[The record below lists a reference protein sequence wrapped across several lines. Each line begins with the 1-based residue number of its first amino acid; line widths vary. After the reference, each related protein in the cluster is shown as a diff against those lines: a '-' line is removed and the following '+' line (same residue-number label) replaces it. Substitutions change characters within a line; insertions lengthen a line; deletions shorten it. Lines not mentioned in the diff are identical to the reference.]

1 MFVPKPHTVGS
12 ESSSKLSSVW
22 PGFRDMNS
30 ACADHRVPDCF
41 PLMDPS
47 VFIIYCICFYHLLP
61 ILSASDTIILLFA
74 VTLIHLPPL
83 HCFSP
88 SPSLLPFPIPPVPVI
103 PHLPQIRFIYI
114 RIYVNM
120 GAKATV
126 HKPPSDFFVCHTYTP
141 RTNGKVIALHFTAV
155 SLRQVLIRF
164 CIIREQARRNSFWHC
179 CGRHFIGFHNTYIM
193 QGHNRGSFYRDY
205 VTRQSARK
213 GAGV

>member
-1 MFVPKPHTVGS
+1 
-12 ESSSKLSSVW
+12 
-22 PGFRDMNS
+22 
-30 ACADHRVPDCF
+30 
-41 PLMDPS
+41 
-47 VFIIYCICFYHLLP
+47 
-61 ILSASDTIILLFA
+61 
-74 VTLIHLPPL
+74 
-83 HCFSP
+83 
-88 SPSLLPFPIPPVPVI
+88 
-103 PHLPQIRFIYI
+103 
-114 RIYVNM
+114 M

-164 CIIREQARRNSFWHC
+164 CIIREWARRNSFWHC

-213 GAGV
+213 GGGGLTFQKKVAIFLGLICFLGYFFFLYLTHLYIFFLRLQASSQMFLLILGSGDGSETALTRCAFQILDTSEL